1 MICIKDIDKSEPYK
15 VFKNLYNESLKAG
28 QKSIEAIAISS
39 YDASIKEVDS
49 RFVNLKKVENQ
60 NWIFYSNYESPK
72 AKQFKSHPQISA
84 LFYWEKLNIQI
95 RLKAKINILDNS
107 ESDIHFMARSDKKNA
122 IAISSNQSKYISSY
136 KKVEE
141 NYIKALKDLSLSKKR
156 PQYWG
161 GYYFKPYYF
170 EFWEGHESRINKRLV
185 YKEINSNWEKSVI
198 QP

>member
-185 YKEINSNWEKSVI
+185 YKEINSNWEKSII